1 MGDEPDKTTRVPMV
15 VIVVAFVLAG
25 VLAFMLWPR
34 GEGDERGD
42 DPSRFQAFEAGE
54 RDDAPMA
61 ADAEGDGNAGPSD
74 PQEPSDRGSVV
85 VLEDRVER
93 GTADTP
99 GSPSPYA
106 SVDAGEAR
114 PSADAGWVDPVNEEV
129 LGSRSWM
136 AELPEDTR
144 EEIDRELDE
153 PAPEQFPLDLGVR
166 REGIEV
172 AKAVVFDCYDA
183 LRRRQPGR
191 TGRIIV
197 SFDVVASGAQA
208 TLENTAVPT
217 NVKLD
222 DARFERC
229 IIEGIDG
236 LRVPAVEEG
245 EMHVEYPFL
254 FDIEGKR

>member
-1 MGDEPDKTTRVPMV
+1 MGAEPDTRRRIPTV
-15 VIVVAFVLAG
+15 VSVVAAVLAG
-25 VLAFMLWPR
+25 VLTFVLWPR
-34 GEGDERGD
+34 DEGGE
-42 DPSRFQAFEAGE
+42 DPADFQAFEAGE
-54 RDDAPMA
+54 RDDAPAA
-61 ADAEGDGNAGPSD
+61 ADVGTDGHAGPPPTS
-74 PQEPSDRGSVV
+74 EPPDRGSVV

-93 GTADTP
+93 GAAD
-99 GSPSPYA
+99 SPA
-106 SVDAGEAR
+106 SAPLVADPDAGEPR
-114 PSADAGWVDPVNEEV
+114 RSAEAGWVDPVNEEV

-136 AELPEDTR
+136 AELPE
-144 EEIDRELDE
+144 EERDDIDRELDE

-236 LRVPAVEEG
+236 LRVPAADEG